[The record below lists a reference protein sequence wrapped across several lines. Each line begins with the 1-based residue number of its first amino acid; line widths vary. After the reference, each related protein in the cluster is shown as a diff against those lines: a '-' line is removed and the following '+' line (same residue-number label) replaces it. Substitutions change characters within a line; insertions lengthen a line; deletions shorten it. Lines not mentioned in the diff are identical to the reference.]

1 MQIQIVAQGMEILE
15 VDRDYVEQKINH
27 LADFGDVLK
36 DEAVHSHINVTW
48 QGDKSKTGHLVLD
61 VVIFV
66 PGAIVRAEALASTLP
81 EAADIAFEKL
91 KRQLDKYT
99 SKRHRR
105 DKAGQWIP
113 VSTLEQISGAEESY
127 EPEKDTVILKR
138 KKFTSLPAMHEEEAL
153 HQLEL
158 LDHDFF
164 VYKSIDTGLVNVAY
178 RRHKGGYGL
187 MEISN

>member
-15 VDRDYVEQKINH
+15 ADRDYVEQKINH
-27 LADFGDVLK
+27 LADFGDILK
-36 DEAVHSHINVTW
+36 DEAVHSHINVSW
-48 QGDKSKTGHLVLD
+48 QGDKAKAGHLALD

-66 PGAIVRAEALASTLP
+66 PGAIIRAEALATTLQ
-81 EAADIAFEKL
+81 EATDIAFEKL
-91 KRQLDKYT
+91 KRQIDKYT
-99 SKRHRR
+99 AKRHRR

-113 VSTLEQISGAEESY
+113 VSTLEQISGAEQEY
-127 EPEKDTVILKR
+127 EPEQEPVVLKR
-138 KKFTSLPAMHEEEAL
+138 KKFASLPAMHEEEAL

-164 VYKSIDTGLVNVAY
+164 VYKSIDTGLINIAY